1 MGGRVGRR
9 EGGRKDGRG
18 GEGEGGGVGVEVV
31 GRGGW
36 EGGWEEGRGK
46 RGQGGVEVGI
56 WGRAMTEAGTE
67 DDDRLGGDWLRQLRL
82 RLWCGWGGG
91 PWRGPGVK
99 QRETVGCA
107 ASQVCVWGK
116 WAGDASVERARADG
130 SGGWE
135 GDEEWNDPPL
145 RR

>member
-1 MGGRVGRR
+1 VGRR

-82 RLWCGWGGG
+82 RLWCGL
-91 PWRGPGVK
+91 
-99 QRETVGCA
+99 
-107 ASQVCVWGK
+107 
-116 WAGDASVERARADG
+116 
-130 SGGWE
+130 GGWPLAGAWSEAE
-135 GDEEWNDPPL
+135 GNSEMAGGWSEAEGNSGM
-145 RR
+145 RS